1 MSSTEEITAVRV
13 KITDL
18 ELELLELK
26 SKLESKSLSEKKELI
41 IRQQI
46 IEYTKLLNTLYNQS
60 APKGKKKYLV
70 PSIGTIITN
79 YVHNDN
85 HSYRPIKILLTSFS
99 FSTIILSFS
108 ICFTECFLFEVDS
121 AAGSVK

>member
-46 IEYTKLLNTLYNQS
+46 IETTKLLNTLYNQS

-70 PSIGTIITN
+70 SSIGRIITN
-79 YVHNDN
+79 YVHNESN
-85 HSYRPIKILLTSFS
+85 HSYRLIKILLTSFL
-99 FSTIILSFS
+99 FSTIILLFS
-108 ICFTECFLFEVDS
+108 ICFTE
-121 AAGSVK
+121 